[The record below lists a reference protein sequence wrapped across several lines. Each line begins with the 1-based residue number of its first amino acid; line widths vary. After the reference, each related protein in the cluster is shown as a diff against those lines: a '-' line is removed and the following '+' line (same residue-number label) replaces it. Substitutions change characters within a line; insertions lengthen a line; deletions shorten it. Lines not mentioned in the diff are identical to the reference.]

1 MWDYSQYHILLI
13 NISTPEYGSGFPQHD
28 SMNDY
33 QLGDAITIDHILGQH
48 DFGPIQGQSVAP
60 YTQQNPPSQNIGH
73 QSLVT
78 SSNGTSTTQPPAHH
92 MIAATTS
99 STSSNASSTS
109 NSHQEV
115 VFDQQFQAPAAASH
129 PLNSVYA
136 AAYPATYGQQQYHV
150 SVPAGRAVE
159 SYPPTPSP
167 ETNIN
172 NNLTY
177 HYSRSTSSTGRSP
190 TPSRNTPLLQE
201 FILPIQVKAAPFCD
215 TNDILEMDYEA
226 YDLETFED
234 YSPEPAANFHPAP
247 YTGSPN
253 SLINSISRDI
263 KKAEEIAI
271 TRMKYH
277 SFGYIDLREGMFGKL
292 NLRRPGAWSRCPSAS
307 VARKIRRR

>member
-1 MWDYSQYHILLI
+1 
-13 NISTPEYGSGFPQHD
+13 
-28 SMNDY
+28 MNEY
-33 QLGDAITIDHILGQH
+33 QLGDSITIDSILGQH
-48 DFGPIQGQSVAP
+48 DFGPIQGHS
-60 YTQQNPPSQNIGH
+60 YSQQNPPPQNLSQP
-73 QSLVT
+73 
-78 SSNGTSTTQPPAHH
+78 TQ
-92 MIAATTS
+92 I
-99 STSSNASSTS
+99 STSSNISATHNQHHIIASTASSASSTASSTS
-109 NSHQEV
+109 NSNQETL
-115 VFDQQFQAPAAASH
+115 FEQQYQAPVAATQ

-150 SVPAGRAVE
+150 SVPQTRVVE

-172 NNLTY
+172 SSLAY
-177 HYSRSTSSTGRSP
+177 HYSRSVSSTSRSP

-215 TNDILEMDYEA
+215 ANDILEMDYEA

-234 YSPEPAANFHPAP
+234 YSAEPAANFHPAP
-247 YTGSPN
+247 YTGSHHN
-253 SLINSISRDI
+253 LVNSISRDI

-277 SFGYIDLREGMFGKL
+277 SFGYIDLSEGMFGKL

-307 VARKIRRR
+307 VGRKLRRR

>member
-1 MWDYSQYHILLI
+1 
-13 NISTPEYGSGFPQHD
+13 
-28 SMNDY
+28 MNDY

-48 DFGPIQGQSVAP
+48 DFGPIQGQSVAS
-60 YTQQNPPSQNIGH
+60 YGQQQSQQSQPSQ
-73 QSLVT
+73 SSS
-78 SSNGTSTTQPPAHH
+78 SSNGNGIVTTTSHPAHH
-92 MIAATTS
+92 HHLMATTTSNTS
-99 STSSNASSTS
+99 STASSTS
-109 NSHQEV
+109 HSHQETL
-115 VFDQQFQAPAAASH
+115 FEQQFPAPAAASSSSSASQQ

-150 SVPAGRAVE
+150 SVPATGRVVE

-172 NNLTY
+172 ASLAY
-177 HYSRSTSSTGRSP
+177 HYSRSVSSTSRSP

-215 TNDILEMDYEA
+215 ANDILEMDYEA

-234 YSPEPAANFHPAP
+234 YSAEPAANFHPAP
-247 YTGSPN
+247 YTGSHH
-253 SLINSISRDI
+253 SLVNSISRDI

-277 SFGYIDLREGMFGKL
+277 SFGYIDLSEGMFGKL
-292 NLRRPGAWSRCPSAS
+292 NLRRPGAWSRCPSTS

>member
-1 MWDYSQYHILLI
+1 
-13 NISTPEYGSGFPQHD
+13 
-28 SMNDY
+28 MNDY

-48 DFGPIQGQSVAP
+48 DFGPIPGQSVAP
-60 YTQQNPPSQNIGH
+60 SYAQQNTTSAQPSQ
-73 QSLVT
+73 
-78 SSNGTSTTQPPAHH
+78 SSSSTNGNGTVASTAGTPAQHHHLMASTTPSA
-92 MIAATTS
+92 S
-99 STSSNASSTS
+99 STASSTS
-109 NSHQEV
+109 NSHQETL
-115 VFDQQFQAPAAASH
+115 FEQQFPAPAASSQ

-150 SVPAGRAVE
+150 SVPAGRVGE

-172 NNLTY
+172 ASLAY
-177 HYSRSTSSTGRSP
+177 HYSRSVSSTSRSP

-201 FILPIQVKAAPFCD
+201 FILPIQVRAAPFCD
-215 TNDILEMDYEA
+215 ANDILEMDYEA

-234 YSPEPAANFHPAP
+234 YSAEPAANFHPAP
-247 YTGSPN
+247 YTGSHH
-253 SLINSISRDI
+253 SLVSSISRDI

-277 SFGYIDLREGMFGKL
+277 SFGYIDLSEGMFGKL
-292 NLRRPGAWSRCPSAS
+292 NLRRPGAWSRCPSTS